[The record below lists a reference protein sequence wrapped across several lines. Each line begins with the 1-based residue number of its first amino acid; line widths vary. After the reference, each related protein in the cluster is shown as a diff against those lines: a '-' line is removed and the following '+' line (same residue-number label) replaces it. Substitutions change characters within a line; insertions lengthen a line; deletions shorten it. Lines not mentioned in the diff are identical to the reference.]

1 MQRGLLYFLLFLPLT
16 VLLCCTQEKAKDNK
30 ILCRING
37 YDLLVEDFQLQ
48 LAEELEFDREFKL
61 TNKAKQAFLEEL
73 IRKELFI
80 QESKKLKL
88 DRKEKFVRA
97 IERYWEATL
106 IRNLMDLKCEE
117 ISKRISVSEE
127 EINSRY
133 TEMKK
138 SENLLPPLTEIHDQI
153 RDGIK
158 EEKKTRTLEKWG
170 NDLRSNAIVEIKQ
183 DLL

>member
-1 MQRGLLYFLLFLPLT
+1 MKRGLLYFLLFHLLTGLP
-16 VLLCCTQEKAKDNK
+16 CCTQEKVEDKK
-30 ILCRING
+30 ILCRINE
-37 YDLLVEDFQLQ
+37 YDLPVEDFQLQ
-48 LAEELEFDREFKL
+48 LAEELELDREFKL
-61 TNKAKQAFLEEL
+61 TNKAKQNFLEEL

-80 QESKKLKL
+80 QEAKKQKL

-97 IERYWEATL
+97 IERYWESTL

-117 ISKRISVSEE
+117 ISKRTSVSEE
-127 EINSRY
+127 EIDSRY

-138 SENLLPPLTEIHDQI
+138 LNDSLPPLAEIHDQL

-158 EEKKTRTLEKWG
+158 EEKKTRSLERWI
-170 NDLRSNAIVEIKQ
+170 NDLRSKAIVEIKQ